1 MNPGGQNIQQARE
14 VLNSLP
20 LLDLSK
26 PHKFITP
33 VKRINEGQDV
43 LRFLASRAYVD
54 IGKFVMQL
62 NFSMCPRKV
71 EVDGIQQIK
80 TWELGKPDI
89 VFPKAVQRIQN
100 MLERIDRITD
110 EVPPDT
116 GPRRFGNVSFRKWY
130 SLLESRIVDLLM
142 ESLPASVFDDG
153 PSEEI
158 TARDE
163 LTAYLLG
170 GFGSAQRLDYG
181 TGHELSFLAFLG
193 CIWKLGGFLSEVT
206 DQSSSDIGRSIV
218 IGIIEP

>member
-1 MNPGGQNIQQARE
+1 MNPGGQYSQQDRE
-14 VLNSLP
+14 SLDFLP
-20 LLDLSK
+20 LLDRSK

-71 EVDGIQQIK
+71 EVDGVQQIK
-80 TWELGKPDI
+80 TWELGNPDI
-89 VFPKAVQRIQN
+89 VFSKAVQRIQN
-100 MLERIDRITD
+100 MLERIDSITD
-110 EVPPDT
+110 EIPLDT

-130 SLLESRIVDLLM
+130 SLLESRIPDLLN
-142 ESLPASVFDDG
+142 EYLPASVFNDQ
-153 PSEEI
+153 PSEEV
-158 TARDE
+158 TVRDE

-170 GFGSAQRLDYG
+170 GFGSSQRLDYG

-193 CIWKLGGFLSEVT
+193 CIWKLGGFRSEVAS
-206 DQSSSDIGRSIV
+206 QSSSDIGRSIV
-218 IGIIEP
+218 IGVIEP